1 MIKILTPLLALLLIF
16 SCNKVVVIPPP
27 NPEPPVET
35 RDDISQYDSRSWDGI
50 KRGDVFYEIFVI
62 SYADGNNDGI
72 GDLKGITSKLDYL
85 NELGISGIWLTPIHP
100 SPSYHGYDVEDYKA
114 IKAEYGTMTDFD
126 ALITKA
132 HSLGIKVILDL
143 VLNHTSKTHSWFT
156 TAITNTTN
164 PYRNYYLFAPSGDV
178 ATWISSSKIPMTNSY
193 YSGQWHNLSNGT
205 TGYKYMGMFS
215 DWMPD
220 INYGGIDSAQ
230 NSAPFKSMVDVASFW
245 INKGVDGFRLDAV
258 KHIYQSEDSD
268 ENPRFLEKYYNELK
282 KIKPDIYLVGEN
294 LTGDYLKVAPYYK
307 GLPAMFNFD
316 AWYKL
321 IYVLENSHAKWY
333 PKDIIDMQSK
343 FETYRS
349 GAINATKLSNH
360 DEDRTLSRL
369 SNVQQAKMAAAIMLT
384 ISGSP
389 YIYYGEE
396 IGMLGM
402 KTGGDENVREPFL
415 WEPVAS
421 DTYRTKWH
429 TPVYSVETNVDP
441 LSKQKTDLKSIYRV
455 YQKFIRLRNTYPA
468 LAKGNITYPANLD
481 SYAKNFMV
489 FYREYSG
496 EKLMVIHNVSPDIS
510 IYTFNHE
517 VVKPIADMGKVTY
530 TKINSTSGSVTMPAY
545 STIIFEL

>member
-1 MIKILTPLLALLLIF
+1 MIKILTPLLALLLMF
-16 SCNKVVVIPPP
+16 SCNKAVVIPPP
-27 NPEPPVET
+27 NIEPPVET

-143 VLNHTSKTHSWFT
+143 VLNHTSKTHPWFT

-178 ATWISSSKIPMTNSY
+178 ATWISSSRIPMTNSY
-193 YSGQWHNLSNGT
+193 YSGQWHSLSTGT

-220 INYGGIDSAQ
+220 INYGGIDTVQ
-230 NSAPFKSMVDVASFW
+230 NSAPFKSMVDVATFW

-282 KIKPDIYLVGEN
+282 KIKSDIYLVGEN

-389 YIYYGEE
+389 YLYYGEE

-415 WEPVAS
+415 WEPAAS

-441 LSKQKTDLKSIYRV
+441 LSKQKMDLKSIYRV

-468 LAKGNITYPANLD
+468 LARGTITYPANLD
-481 SYAKNFMV
+481 SYSKNFMV

-510 IYTFNHE
+510 VYTFNHE
-517 VVKPIADMGKVTY
+517 VIKPIADMGKVTY
-530 TKINSTSGSVTMPAY
+530 TKINSASGSVTMPAY

>member
-1 MIKILTPLLALLLIF
+1 MIKILTSLLALLLIF
-16 SCNKVVVIPPP
+16 SCNKAVVIPPP
-27 NPEPPVET
+27 NTNPPVET
-35 RDDISQYDSRSWDGI
+35 RDDISQYDSRSWDGN

-114 IKAEYGTMTDFD
+114 IKAEFGTMTDFD

-143 VLNHTSKTHSWFT
+143 VLNHTSKTHNWFT
-156 TAITNTTN
+156 TAITNTSN

-193 YSGQWHNLSNGT
+193 YSGQWHNLSSGT

-220 INYGGIDSAQ
+220 INYGGIDTAQ
-230 NSAPFKSMVDVASFW
+230 NSEPFKSMVDVASFW

-282 KIKPDIYLVGEN
+282 KIKSDIYLVGEN
-294 LTGDYLKVAPYYK
+294 LTGDYLKVAPYYT

-369 SNVQQAKMAAAIMLT
+369 SNVEQAKMAAAIMLT
-384 ISGSP
+384 VSGSP

-421 DTYRTKWH
+421 DIYRTKWH

-481 SYAKNFMV
+481 SYSKNFMV

-510 IYTFNHE
+510 VYTFNQE
-517 VVKPIADMGKVTY
+517 VIKPIADMGKVTY